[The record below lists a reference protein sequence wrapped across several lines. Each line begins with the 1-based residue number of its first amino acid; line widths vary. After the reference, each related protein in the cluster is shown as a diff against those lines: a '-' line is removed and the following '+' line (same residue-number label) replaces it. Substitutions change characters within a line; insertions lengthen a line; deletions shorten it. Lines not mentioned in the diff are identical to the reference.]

1 LIADYRDRWI
11 AADEACA
18 LIFDMQH
25 GMKAKQF
32 VFVFRPAFLAAFL
45 WAFSPSGLAQQ
56 PAPPETPSTPPSHAP
71 SEYADARKLMQ
82 QGKVDE
88 AIAEL
93 QGLEARDPAAKGLA
107 LEMGTAY
114 YKKSDFPK
122 AIEYLRKATAADPA
136 NSEATQLLGLS
147 YYLGGHP
154 ADAIPLLEQV
164 QGWYSRANVDASY
177 ILGICYIQT
186 KDYAQARKAFAKM
199 FDVPPDSAASY
210 LFTARMLLRQ
220 EYDPVAEEYAQKAVA
235 LDPKLPL
242 VHFLLGELYLYKS
255 RVPEAIS
262 EFQKELSI
270 NPGHAATYYKLAD
283 AYSRVQKFEDA
294 ERVLQR
300 SIWLDATSTGPYIL
314 MGKVLEKKGE
324 FDLAVRALQ
333 RAATMDPNNPTTHH
347 LLGQAYRDMGK
358 KDEAEGELKLA
369 EELQSKQNPR

>member
-1 LIADYRDRWI
+1 M
-11 AADEACA
+11 E
-18 LIFDMQH
+18 
-25 GMKAKQF
+25 AKQRF
-32 VFVFRPAFLAAFL
+32 AHFRLAFLAAFL
-45 WAFSPSGLAQQ
+45 WAVSASGLAQQ
-56 PAPPETPSTPPSHAP
+56 PTLPEAP
-71 SEYADARKLMQ
+71 SMQPSQASSGANSDFAEARKLMQ

-93 QGLEARDPAAKGLA
+93 QTVEARDPAAKGLA

-122 AIEYLRKATAADPA
+122 AIEYLKKATADNPA
-136 NSEATQLLGLS
+136 NSEAIQLLGLS

-154 ADAIPLLEQV
+154 ADAIPLLEKV

-220 EYDPVAEEYAQKAVA
+220 EYDPVAEEYAQKAAA

-255 RVPEAIS
+255 RVPEAIA
-262 EFQKELSI
+262 EFQKELAI

-358 KDEAEGELKLA
+358 KDEAESELKLA
-369 EELQSKQNPR
+369 QELQTKQDAR